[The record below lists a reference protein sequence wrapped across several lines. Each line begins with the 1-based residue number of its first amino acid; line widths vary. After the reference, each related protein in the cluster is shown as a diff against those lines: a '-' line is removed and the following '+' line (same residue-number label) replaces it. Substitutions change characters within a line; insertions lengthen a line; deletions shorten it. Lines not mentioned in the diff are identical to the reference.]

1 MLGAGEAARRRKAT
15 HEPLQSAKPARA
27 RRAVAVVAASS
38 PGDAVARPF
47 CKWVGGK
54 RQLLTHILPLVPE
67 SFGKYHEPFVGG
79 GAVFFALA
87 SGRAGGRPGM
97 RAHLSDT
104 NERLVR
110 TYRGIQHDVDA
121 VVRELGTYRHDRD
134 FFNRVREADI
144 DARSDAE
151 VAAWLVYLNKT
162 GYNGLYRVNSKNRFN
177 VPFGDYKNPLILDED
192 NLRACSRALARTRAT
207 VRCEDFDK
215 VAERAQRGDFV
226 YFDPPYVP
234 LSATSS
240 FTSYTS
246 DGFGIDEQR
255 RLRDLALALKKK
267 GVKVLLSNSS
277 ARAVYELYERG
288 FTIHTAFASRS
299 INCKPGGRGRIAELL
314 IE

>member
-1 MLGAGEAARRRKAT
+1 MLGAGEAARRRKPTSERRPVAGKRT
-15 HEPLQSAKPARA
+15 RAAAPSASTSAEG
-27 RRAVAVVAASS
+27 ASES
-38 PGDAVARPF
+38 IAKPF

-67 SFGKYHEPFVGG
+67 SFGTYHEPFIGG

-87 SGRAGGRPGM
+87 SRRPGI

-121 VVRELGTYRHDRD
+121 VVRRLRSFPHERE
-134 FFNRVREADI
+134 FFLRVRETDI
-144 DARSDAE
+144 DPKSDAE

-192 NLRACSRALARTRAT
+192 NLRACARVLGHAT
-207 VRCEDFDK
+207 VRCEHFEK
-215 VAERAQRGDFV
+215 VEERAQKGDFV

-246 DGFGIDEQR
+246 DGFGIEEQR
-255 RLRDLALALKKK
+255 RLRDLALRLKKK

-277 ARAVYELYERG
+277 AKAVYELYERG
-288 FTIHTAFASRS
+288 FTIHTALASRS